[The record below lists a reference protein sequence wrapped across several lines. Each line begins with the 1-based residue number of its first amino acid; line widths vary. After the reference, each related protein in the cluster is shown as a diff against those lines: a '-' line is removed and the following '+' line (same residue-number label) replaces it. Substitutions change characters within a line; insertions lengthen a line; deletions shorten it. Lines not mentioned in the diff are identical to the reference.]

1 MTLEEQLAAVLRRHG
16 LKALTIVAHT
26 RADGS
31 AWFNAYASAAEG
43 CGTGDCIGGNTLTV
57 EAATRSAID
66 DLAAIRARSVNV
78 TIDAAL
84 PEGLAA

>member
-1 MTLEEQLAAVLRRHG
+1 MSLEEQLAAILRGHG
-16 LKALTIVAHT
+16 LKSLTIVAHQ

-31 AWFNAYASAAEG
+31 AWFNAYASAVEG
-43 CGTGDCIGGNTLTV
+43 CGTGDCIGGNTHTV
-57 EAATRSAID
+57 EAATRSAIG
-66 DLAAIRARSVNV
+66 DLAEIRARSVRV